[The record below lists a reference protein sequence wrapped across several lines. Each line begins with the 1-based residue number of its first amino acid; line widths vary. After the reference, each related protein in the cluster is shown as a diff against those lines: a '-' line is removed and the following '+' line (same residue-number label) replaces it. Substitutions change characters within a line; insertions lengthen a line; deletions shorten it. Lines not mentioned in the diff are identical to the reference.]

1 MAQKFSR
8 KKYLINREIQLKY
21 LLLTVAVLVAYTLFL
36 LAAIFVPQ
44 MQEFA
49 AELTLAGKADDARV
63 IMELHKTFWP
73 AALAVIALFG
83 VGSILVTHK
92 IVGPLFSIDRTIRE
106 MAAGNLTVRAHIRKG
121 DELQEFHH
129 NFNAMADNLERLLID
144 LERGCRCMGECGEAL
159 EREIDSGRLDS
170 PEIAKLLVRLK
181 GDREKFCR
189 EMQRYSFRRDK

>member
-1 MAQKFSR
+1 VKNLGR

-21 LLLTVAVLVAYTLFL
+21 VLLTVVMLVTYTLFL
-36 LAAIFVPQ
+36 LVAIFVPQ
-44 MQEFA
+44 MQHFS
-49 AELTLAGKADDARV
+49 AEPTLAGKAAEARA
-63 IMELHKTFWP
+63 ILELHRTFWP
-73 AALAVIALFG
+73 AAVAVIALFG
-83 VGSILVTHK
+83 LLSIFVTHK

-144 LERGCRCMGECGEAL
+144 LEQGCRCMGDCGEAL
-159 EREIDSGRLDS
+159 EREIASGRLDS
-170 PEIAKLLVRLK
+170 PEIAKLLVRLR

-189 EMQRYSFRRDK
+189 NMQRYKFRRDK

>member
-1 MAQKFSR
+1 MATKFNR
-8 KKYLINREIQLKY
+8 KKYLINREVQLKY
-21 LLLTVAVLVAYTLFL
+21 VLLTVAMLVFYTLFL

-44 MQEFA
+44 MREFA
-49 AELTLAGKADDARV
+49 AATSLAGKAAEAGV
-63 IMELHKTFWP
+63 ILELHRTFWP

-83 VGSILVTHK
+83 AGSVFLTHK

-106 MAAGNLTVRAHIRKG
+106 MAAGNLTVRAHIRQG

-144 LERGCRCMGECGEAL
+144 LEQGCRCMGECGEAL
-159 EREIDSGRLDS
+159 EREIATGRLDS
-170 PEIAKLLVRLK
+170 PEISKLLVRLK

-189 EMQRYSFRRDK
+189 NMQRYTFRRDK